1 VEQTPFTEQYKFPVR
16 DRRAIRTVCNP
27 SLALLPQDQQQL
39 HEDLSAVQ
47 GGDRFKQIETRIR
60 DGAVNLYA
68 RELVTGHAGCGKST
82 ELLRLANELRLSKND
97 RGERVDS
104 GGSAFSVVYLDA
116 YEYMNMSEVRLPQ
129 LIVSLLLALAKEPRF
144 DLKNNRAA
152 MSLWK
157 QLGELFGSSA
167 KELFKDFATGVPG
180 LGALLRVDLP
190 MQREFRKRAADHTQ
204 KLIQLAN
211 DSVLEAMRVLPH
223 GAQQIVFVIDNL
235 EKMPD
240 GPAEAGRTLHQALF
254 FDELPLL
261 DLPAHLVFTYPISL
275 NYGEV
280 GLRQVFRN
288 AKQTTIPM
296 VGVRQKPEVAVR
308 TDDVRGIAALRSLIC
323 RRVDASVFA
332 QPAVLDDLIRRS
344 GGCVRDLLRFVSD
357 LPIVGEMPFSSNH
370 VDQAIADYI
379 NDYERLLQGKP
390 YLGLLHAIEHTGA
403 FPENTAD
410 EWKRQLLMGLVVL
423 EYDTGTWYD
432 VHPLVKHTRAYRA
445 AAPA

>member
-1 VEQTPFTEQYKFPVR
+1 MVR
-16 DRRAIRTVCNP
+16 AVCDP
-27 SLALLPQDQQQL
+27 SLALMPEDQQVL
-39 HEDLSAVQ
+39 HEDLSSVQ

-60 DGAVNLYA
+60 DGAGRLHA

-82 ELLRLANELRLSKND
+82 ELLRLAEELRRSKND
-97 RGERVDS
+97 RGEVVEA

-129 LIVSLLLALAKEPRF
+129 LIVSLLLALAKEARF
-144 DLKNNRAA
+144 DLKNNKPA

-167 KELFKDFATGVPG
+167 KEIFKDFSSGVPG

-190 MQREFRKRAADHTQ
+190 LQREFRKRAADHTQ

-211 DSVLEAMRVLPH
+211 DSVLEATRTLPS
-223 GAQQIVFVIDNL
+223 GTMGIVFVIDNL

-240 GPAEAGRTLHQALF
+240 GPAEAERTLHQALF

-261 DLPAHLVFTYPISL
+261 DLPAHLVLTYPISL

-296 VGVRQKPEVAVR
+296 VGVRQKPEAAPR
-308 TDDVRGIAALRSLIC
+308 ADDLRGIEALRRLIH
-323 RRVDASVFA
+323 RRVDQAVFA
-332 QPAVLDDLIRRS
+332 EPAVLDELIRRS

-357 LPIVGEMPFSSNH
+357 LPIVGELPFSSTH
-370 VDQAIADYI
+370 VDQVVADYV
-379 NDYERLLQGKP
+379 NDYERLLQGRP
-390 YLGLLHAIEHTGA
+390 YLSLLHAIERTGA

-432 VHPLVKHTRAYRA
+432 VHPLVKRTRAYRA
-445 AAPA
+445 AAPV